1 MRWHW
6 WWLLTCP
13 ASAGVGMGL
22 ALLGLPVVLAA
33 VVCGLLSAGVVLLS
47 VWNDREWQRWYQQ
60 KVAEVERALK
70 EDRL

>member
-33 VVCGLLSAGVVLLS
+33 AVCGLLSAGVVLLS
-47 VWNDREWQRWYQQ
+47 VWNDRQWQRWYQQ
-60 KVAEVERALK
+60 QADEVEQAMK
-70 EDRL
+70 DDRL